1 MARARAMT
9 SLPSTKRNARDKLKT
24 RELNRISLD
33 DALDYVALN
42 LPSHLIDSFQA
53 FREEVAK

>member
-1 MARARAMT
+1 MARHELT
-9 SLPSTKRNARDKLKT
+9 SLPSTKRNTRDKLKT

-33 DALDYVALN
+33 VALDYVELN